1 MGQTIGN
8 FAAAS
13 NYRAQASV
21 ARSQGRAQQMF
32 FNKRAQNLEAEAVSD
47 SHLAAL
53 NAGRMRQNQSAAMGT
68 ARAQRGASGLT
79 SEGSG
84 QQAEI
89 AMADVFENAI
99 GDMALSNAISDSNK
113 RYAAEVSRYQGGL
126 AMQQANAAA
135 SQYGSLARTATAA
148 GLVQGVG
155 SSLSAGAAMVHNIGI
170 ERQIP
175 LTGKNGNPVI
185 GLDGKQMM
193 TENKNWINPLGAWK
207 SVYDLSGSMLQWAPG
222 TVRADRDSLLK
233 AYGLKGAGK
242 SGLDEDSTIYKVF
255 SSLFS

>member
-21 ARSQGRAQQMF
+21 ARAQGRAQQTF
-32 FNKRAQNLEAEAVSD
+32 FNKKAENLEAEAVSD
-47 SHLAAL
+47 SHLSAR
-53 NAGRMRQNQSAAMGT
+53 NMGRMRQNQSAAMGT
-68 ARAQRGASGLT
+68 ALAQRGASGLT

-135 SQYGSLARTATAA
+135 SQYNTLARNATTA
-148 GLVQGVG
+148 GLVQGIGSVG
-155 SSLSAGAAMVHNIGI
+155 AGALGYTLGYQQTNPI
-170 ERQIP
+170 
-175 LTGKNGNPVI
+175 TGKTHTLSGW
-185 GLDGKQMM
+185 Q
-193 TENKNWINPLGAWK
+193 GAQAAFK
-207 SVYDLSGSMLQWAPG
+207 SAYDLSGTGLSWMPG
-222 TVRADRDSLLK
+222 TLNS
-233 AYGLKGAGK
+233 GSQNSGAH
-242 SGLDEDSTIYKVF
+242 LFDF
-255 SSLFS
+255 LSSIFPSKP